1 MSKYSRTALRIQ
13 NIIFTILLLLVIGLL
28 AWLGKTYHANF
39 DFTHGQKNSLHP
51 STQKL
56 LKKLDKPLD
65 LIAYV
70 PDDATIHTAL
80 KKRIEKYKKYK
91 ADTSLEIINP
101 DLNPDKAK
109 ADGIQFS
116 GQLLIKLGDKTEI
129 VSSVDEQTVINVLQ
143 RLSRDKPRLALFLE
157 GHDERK
163 PLEENANGM
172 SKLVNILEA
181 QGFTIQPHNLIR
193 TQNIPNDAT
202 FVVIAAPQKEYLE
215 TEVKIISDYL
225 KQGGNLLWMQ
235 EPGGLYGLDDI
246 EQQLGLV
253 IHEGTMV
260 DANQALQDMLG
271 IKHPAAIAIIDYGN
285 SELTKDLS
293 AHTIFPFTTV
303 ISRDEENKS
312 EDKNTKQTDNK
323 NWKYQPLL
331 TALPTSWL
339 ESGEIQGNVKFDDE
353 ADIPGPL
360 DIAMSLTRPNI
371 KNNNVDAD
379 EKYPDQRVIVMG
391 DSNFMLNNYIGQGSN
406 LTLATNIFN
415 WLGADDDLLSI
426 TPISAP
432 DTKLMLP
439 GWALYSMALF
449 FLLVLP
455 IGLLLIGTIRW
466 LRRRKR

>member
-1 MSKYSRTALRIQ
+1 MSSYSHTALRFQ
-13 NIIFTILLLLVIGLL
+13 NIIFTVLFLFVLGLL
-28 AWLGKTYHANF
+28 AWLGKTYHTDF
-39 DFTHGQKNSLHP
+39 DFTHSQQNSLHP
-51 STQKL
+51 STQRL
-56 LKKLDKPLD
+56 LKKLGKPLEF
-65 LIAYV
+65 IAYI

-91 ADTSLEIINP
+91 ADTRLEIINP

-116 GQLLIKLGDKTEI
+116 GQLLIKLGDKSEI

-143 RLSRDKPRLALFLE
+143 RLSRDKPRLAIFIE
-157 GHDERK
+157 GHGERK
-163 PLEENANGM
+163 PLEENSNGM
-172 SKLVNILEA
+172 SKFVNILEA

-193 TQNIPNDAT
+193 TQSIPNDAT

-215 TEVKIISDYL
+215 AEVKIISDYL

-253 IHEGTMV
+253 IHEGTML
-260 DANQALQDMLG
+260 DANQALQKMLG
-271 IKHPAAIAIIDYGN
+271 IKHPAVIAIIDYGD
-285 SELTKDLS
+285 SELTKDLT
-293 AHTIFPFTTV
+293 AHTIFPFATA
-303 ISRDEENKS
+303 ISRDEENT
-312 EDKNTKQTDNK
+312 NQTNNK

-331 TALPTSWL
+331 TTLPTSWL
-339 ESGEIQGNVKFDDE
+339 ESGDLQGDVKFDDE

-360 DIAMSLTRPNI
+360 DIAMSLTRSNI
-371 KNNNVDAD
+371 KNDNIDTT
-379 EKYPDQRVIVMG
+379 KKFPDQRVIVMG
-391 DSNFMLNNYIGQGSN
+391 DSNFMLNNFIGQGSN

-426 TPISAP
+426 TPINAP
-432 DTKLMLP
+432 DAKLALP

-466 LRRRKR
+466 LRRRKS

>member
-1 MSKYSRTALRIQ
+1 MSKHSHTALRFQ
-13 NIIFTILLLLVIGLL
+13 NSVFTVLFLIVIGLL
-28 AWLGKTYHANF
+28 AWMGKTYNTDF
-39 DFTHGQKNSLHP
+39 DFTRSQQNSLHP

-56 LKKLDKPLD
+56 LKKLNEPLE

-80 KKRIEKYKKYK
+80 KKRINKYKKYK
-91 ADTSLEIINP
+91 TDTSLEIVNP
-101 DLNPDKAK
+101 DLNPDRAK

-116 GQLLIKLGDKTEI
+116 GQLLIKLGDKSEI

-143 RLSRDKPRLALFLE
+143 RLSRDKPRLAVFLE
-157 GHDERK
+157 GHNERK
-163 PLEENANGM
+163 PFDENSNGM
-172 SKLVNILEA
+172 SKLVNFLEA

-215 TEVKIISDYL
+215 AEVKIIIDYL
-225 KQGGNLLWMQ
+225 NQGGNLLWMQ

-246 EQQLGLV
+246 EQQLGVV
-253 IHEGTMV
+253 IHEGTML

-271 IKHPAAIAIIDYGN
+271 IKHPAAIAIIDYGE
-285 SELTKDLS
+285 SELTKDLT
-293 AHTIFPFTTV
+293 AHTIFPFTTA
-303 ISRDEENKS
+303 ISRDAESEGENVAQS
-312 EDKNTKQTDNK
+312 NNK
-323 NWKYQPLL
+323 KWAYQPLL
-331 TALPTSWL
+331 TTLPTSWL
-339 ESGEIQGNVKFDDE
+339 ESGEIQGDVKFDDE
-353 ADIPGPL
+353 ADLPGPL
-360 DIAMSLTRPNI
+360 AIAMSLTRPNI
-371 KNNNVDAD
+371 KDDTVDAD
-379 EKYPDQRVIVMG
+379 NKYPDQRVIVMG
-391 DSNFMLNNYIGQGSN
+391 DSNFMLNNFIGQGSN

-432 DTKLMLP
+432 DTKLALP

>member
-1 MSKYSRTALRIQ
+1 MSKHSHTALRFQ
-13 NIIFTILLLLVIGLL
+13 NIIFTILFLLVIGLL
-28 AWLGKTYHANF
+28 AWLGKTYHTDF
-39 DFTHGQKNSLHP
+39 DFTRSQKNSLHP

-56 LKKLDKPLD
+56 LKKLDKPLE
-65 LIAYV
+65 LIAYI

-80 KKRIEKYKKYK
+80 KKRINKYKKYK
-91 ADTSLEIINP
+91 ADTSLEIVNP
-101 DLNPDKAK
+101 DLNPDRAK

-116 GQLLIKLGDKTEI
+116 GQLLIKLGDKSEI
-129 VSSVDEQTVINVLQ
+129 ISSVDEQTVINVLQ
-143 RLSRDKPRLALFLE
+143 RLSRDKPRFAIFLE
-157 GHDERK
+157 GHGERK
-163 PLEENANGM
+163 PLEENSNGM
-172 SKLVNILEA
+172 SKLVNVLEA

-202 FVVIAAPQKEYLE
+202 FIVIAAPQKEYLDA
-215 TEVKIISDYL
+215 EVKIISDYL

-253 IHEGTMV
+253 INEGTML

-271 IKHPAAIAIIDYGN
+271 IKHPAAIAIIDYGD
-285 SELTKDLS
+285 SELTKDLT
-293 AHTIFPFTTV
+293 AHTIFPFTTA
-303 ISRDEENKS
+303 ISRDEEN
-312 EDKNTKQTDNK
+312 ENEAKNQADEK
-323 NWKYQPLL
+323 NWDYQPLL
-331 TALPTSWL
+331 TTLPTSWL
-339 ESGEIQGNVKFDDE
+339 ESGEIQGDVKFYDE

-371 KNNNVDAD
+371 KNDNAD
-379 EKYPDQRVIVMG
+379 GKSPDQRVIVMG
-391 DSNFMLNNYIGQGSN
+391 DSNFMLNNFIGQGSN

-415 WLGADDDLLSI
+415 WLGEDDDLLSI
-426 TPISAP
+426 APINAP
-432 DTKLMLP
+432 DTKLVLP

-466 LRRRKR
+466 LRRRRR